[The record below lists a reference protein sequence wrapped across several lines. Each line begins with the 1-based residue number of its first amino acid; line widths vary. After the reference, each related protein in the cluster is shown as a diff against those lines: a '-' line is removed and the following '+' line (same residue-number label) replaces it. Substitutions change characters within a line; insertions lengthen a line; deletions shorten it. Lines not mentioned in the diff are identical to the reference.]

1 MKDEDDTHWE
11 RGGELREHIIGPR
24 WYGENSQKGSGIST
38 GIGKSW
44 DINFPLNSTLLINQR
59 KA

>member
-11 RGGELREHIIGPR
+11 CGGELREHIISPR
-24 WYGENSQKGSGIST
+24 WYGVNSQEGSGISIA
-38 GIGKSW
+38 IGESGE
-44 DINFPLNSTLLINQR
+44 INFPLNSTLLINQR